1 MSSEESDDKYET
13 FVAGVLKDFD
23 SRVQAIQTSAEV
35 NMKGRERFLII
46 VCVVAYYRVLLQKL
60 CSNSAT
66 AYESYCS
73 ELKRQLEL
81 AQRECEELREEL
93 RSKSSEVT
101 KDRAAHTNDESNEI
115 KKLFR
120 SMTCLSV
127 KFQSNAAEEKVY
139 ECQLL
144 DGILK
149 GNVYCVN

>member
-1 MSSEESDDKYET
+1 M
-13 FVAGVLKDFD
+13 FQLKIPP
-23 SRVQAIQTSAEV
+23 STA
-35 NMKGRERFLII
+35 
-46 VCVVAYYRVLLQKL
+46 
-60 CSNSAT
+60 

-101 KDRAAHTNDESNEI
+101 KAPNDKAAHADAGSDEI

-127 KFQSNAAEEKVY
+127 KLQSNAAEEKVY

-149 GNVYCVN
+149 GNVCCVN